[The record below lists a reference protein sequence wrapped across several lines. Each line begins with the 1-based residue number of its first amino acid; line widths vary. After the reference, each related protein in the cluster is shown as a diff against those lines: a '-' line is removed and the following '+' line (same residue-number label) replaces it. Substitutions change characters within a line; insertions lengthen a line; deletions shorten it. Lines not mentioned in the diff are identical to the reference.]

1 MSKSWL
7 NLVAVAAVFLSVQ
20 ACGGEETSPSSLAPL
35 KEFIPPS
42 SISTLSNN
50 DSDEATDE
58 WLRISATF
66 VEPFTKAPF
75 KANNRLYAIAVLSDL
90 EPSASSGS
98 PSNAALM
105 SWENSSWVP
114 VQQFALMCLGIPSC
128 EITIFGENF
137 LASPIVVSSWCC
149 PAGDAA
155 IELPETSLLHV
166 VNGQLVDYID
176 PSASPSNFSLHY
188 VSFESDAQFTIVDC
202 LERSSYEIP
211 GIGLNGICNHSVE
224 TTYRF
229 DSEGRPQVEIN
240 ETFMKT
246 PIGECLQES
255 FDGECFVFLEA
266 TPGDGCPN
274 STRNNDQFPLRPC
287 DYGIWHYYFE
297 TALAEGGYEVVADGY
312 YNSTEVDIVK
322 GFQRTFGL
330 TNDGLVGPQT
340 WGAAIPSS
348 VCSTGLVI
356 REDNYACYEDQ
367 NGDGVYGPGDII
379 PH

>member
-7 NLVAVAAVFLSVQ
+7 SLVAVAAVFVSVQ

-35 KEFIPPS
+35 KEFAPPS
-42 SISTLSNN
+42 SFSSLSNVDN
-50 DSDEATDE
+50 EEAADE

-75 KANNRLYAIAVLSDL
+75 KVNNRLYAIATLSDL
-90 EPSASSGS
+90 EPSTSPDS

-105 SWENSSWVP
+105 SWENSSWLP

-128 EITIFGENF
+128 EISIFGEDF
-137 LASPIVVSSWCC
+137 MASPIVVSSWCC
-149 PAGDAA
+149 PAGEAA

-166 VNGQLVDYID
+166 VDGQLVDYID
-176 PSASPSNFSLHY
+176 PSASPSNFTVQY
-188 VSFESDAQFTIVDC
+188 VNFESDNQFTIVDC
-202 LERSSYEIP
+202 LESSSYEIS
-211 GIGLNGICNHSVE
+211 GIGLNGICNHSVQ

-229 DSEGRPQVEIN
+229 DSEGRPQVETN
-240 ETFMKT
+240 ETFEKT

-255 FDGECFVFLEA
+255 LDGECFVFLEV
-266 TPGDGCPN
+266 TPGDECPN
-274 STRNNDQFPLRPC
+274 STRNDDRFPLRPC

-297 TALAEGGYEVVADGY
+297 TAMTEEGYAVVADGY
-312 YNSTEVDIVK
+312 YDSTEVNIVK
-322 GFQRTFGL
+322 EFQRTFGL
-330 TNDGLVGPQT
+330 ITDGLVGPQT

-348 VCSTGLVI
+348 VCSPNLVI
-356 REDNYACYEDQ
+356 REDNYACYEDR